1 MMVYFEAGF
10 SLPHF
15 LPSLHRN
22 IVKTLK
28 YFNVNEIFGYQ
39 GDGYHRRD
47 FKSVKQSLSDPE
59 INKT

>member
-1 MMVYFEAGF
+1 MMVYFKAGF

-22 IVKTLK
+22 IVKILK

-39 GDGYHRRD
+39 CDGYHGRD
-47 FKSVKQSLSDPE
+47 YKSVKYSLSDPE
-59 INKT
+59 TNKT